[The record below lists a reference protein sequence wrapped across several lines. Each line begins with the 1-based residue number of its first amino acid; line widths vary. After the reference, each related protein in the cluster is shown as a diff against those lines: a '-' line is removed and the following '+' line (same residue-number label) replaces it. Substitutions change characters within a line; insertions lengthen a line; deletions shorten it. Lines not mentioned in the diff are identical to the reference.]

1 MKSKKLLYT
10 YILLFFFAIF
20 LMVLLFNINR
30 QKEKPLKIR
39 DLPQIAA
46 SGILNIVTD
55 YNSIGYFVSGYSI
68 AGFQYEMIRALER
81 EWGIPVAI
89 FIENG
94 LNDNLNG
101 LYSCRYDLIARTVPI
116 TTTLRDSFA
125 FTQPIILNKQVL
137 IQRTAIFNENINPIR
152 QHLELAQ
159 KTIRVPENSPIILR
173 LNNLAHEIGDTIYI
187 EECDHYET
195 EQLVML
201 VASGEIDFTVSDERT
216 ARQLAAKLPEIDI
229 ETDISFT
236 QMESWVVRKNSPLLL
251 DSLAAWLTRFR
262 ETDEFKRIYNRYY

>member
-1 MKSKKLLYT
+1 MV
-10 YILLFFFAIF
+10 LFFN
-20 LMVLLFNINR
+20 VNKHKN
-30 QKEKPLKIR
+30 KPLEVR
-39 DLPQIAA
+39 DFPQITE

-55 YNSIGYFVSGYSI
+55 YNSIGYFVSSYSI

-101 LYSCRYDLIARTVPI
+101 LYLNRYDLIARTVPV
-116 TTTLRDSFA
+116 TAVLRDSFT

-137 IQRTAIFNENINPIR
+137 VQRIAAYSENTEPIR
-152 QHLELAQ
+152 RHLDLAQ
-159 KTIRVPENSPIILR
+159 KTIRVPENSPVILR

-187 EECDHYET
+187 EECDSYET

-216 ARQLAAKLPEIDI
+216 ARQLAEQFPEIDI

-236 QMESWVVRKNSPLLL
+236 QMESWVVRKDSPLLL
-251 DSLAAWLTRFR
+251 DSLNVWLARFR
-262 ETDEFKRIYNRYY
+262 ETDEFKRMYNKYY

>member
-1 MKSKKLLYT
+1 
-10 YILLFFFAIF
+10 
-20 LMVLLFNINR
+20 MVLLFNIN
-30 QKEKPLKIR
+30 KHKNKPLEIR
-39 DLPQIAA
+39 DFPQIIA
-46 SGILNIVTD
+46 SGTLNIVTD

-101 LYSCRYDLIARTVPI
+101 LYSNRYDLIARTIPV
-116 TTTLRDSFA
+116 TAVLRDSFA

-137 IQRTAIFNENINPIR
+137 VQRIAAFNENINPIR
-152 QHLELAQ
+152 QQLDLAQ
-159 KTIRVPENSPIILR
+159 KTIHVSENSPIILR

-187 EECDHYET
+187 EEYDNYET
-195 EQLVML
+195 EQLIML

-216 ARQLAAKLPEIDI
+216 ARQLATKFPEIDI

-251 DSLAAWLTRFR
+251 DSLNVWLTRFR
-262 ETDEFKRIYNRYY
+262 ETDEFKRMYNRYY

>member
-10 YILLFFFAIF
+10 YILLLFFAVF
-20 LMVLLFNINR
+20 LMVLLFNAKKH
-30 QKEKPLKIR
+30 KEKPAEIR
-39 DLPQIAA
+39 DLPQIIE
-46 SGILNIVTD
+46 SGMLNIVTD
-55 YNSIGYFVSGYSI
+55 YHSIGYFVSGYSI

-101 LYSCRYDLIARTVPI
+101 LYSNRYDLIARTIPV
-116 TTTLRDSFA
+116 TAVLRDSFA
-125 FTQPIILNKQVL
+125 FTQPITLNKQVL
-137 IQRTAIFNENINPIR
+137 VQRTAVFNKNAEPVRR
-152 QHLELAQ
+152 QLDLAR

-187 EECDHYET
+187 EECDSYET

-201 VASGEIDFTVSDERT
+201 VALGEIDFTVSDERT
-216 ARQLAAKLPEIDI
+216 ARQLAAKFPEIDI

-236 QMESWVVRKNSPLLL
+236 QMESWVVRKDSPVLL
-251 DSLAAWLTRFR
+251 DSLNVWLTRFR
-262 ETDEFKRIYNRYY
+262 ETDEFKRMYNRYY